1 MKFPCLSF
9 RQPFAGLVLNE
20 VKTIETRWRPLLAEY
35 KACTL
40 AVHIAFKDW
49 DDETWKDILTN
60 RLGMTPTQI
69 EELLED
75 GEKFGR
81 GVIAGLID
89 IGETSQCT
97 EDLPPEDILVLE
109 NKAIL
114 LGLEQKYLTVVS
126 NPRWLLEP
134 IPARGHKDVW
144 QVDIPEELIPY
155 VEPC

>member
-1 MKFPCLSF
+1 MKFACLSF
-9 RQPFAGLVLNE
+9 RQPYAGLVLNQ

-35 KACTL
+35 KACTV

-49 DDETWKDILTN
+49 GDDTWKEILEK
-60 RLGMTPTQI
+60 RLGMTWTQI
-69 EELLED
+69 EELVDE

-89 IGETSQCT
+89 IGETSQCP
-97 EDLPPEDILVLE
+97 ENIPPEDLLDLE
-109 NKAIL
+109 SRAIL
-114 LGLEQKYLTVVS
+114 SGLEQKYLTSIS

-144 QVDIPEELIPY
+144 QVDIPEELIPSL
-155 VEPC
+155 EHH

>member
-9 RQPFAGLVLNE
+9 RQPFAGLVLNK